1 MSDAERI
8 NTDRVWLI
16 DKLNMN
22 DINMQMKSAIKT
34 DRSIGAILIDIGKLS
49 IQEAEQI
56 LHLQKAENL
65 RFGDAGIKLGLLTEL
80 DIQRALA
87 NQYDYPY
94 LLKGDGAV
102 SEALVAAYNPFS
114 PQVEL
119 LRTLRSQLM
128 LRRFTGDPNRKM
140 LTIVS
145 SSRGEGRS
153 YLAANLAV
161 VFSQLGER
169 TLLIDADLRNPCQH
183 ELFKLDNRHGF
194 SSVLSG
200 RDDAQAVQRVGNFV
214 DLSVLTAGAIPPNPQ
229 ELLGRPAL
237 RNLLNMLNGVF
248 DVILIDTPASA
259 NFADAQVLAARAGA
273 AMMVARKNFSL
284 LEQIRQQTE
293 NMTQSGIEV
302 IGSVLSEF

>member
-1 MSDAERI
+1 
-8 NTDRVWLI
+8 
-16 DKLNMN
+16 MN

-34 DRSIGAILIDIGKLS
+34 DRSIGAILIDTGKLT

-56 LHLQKAENL
+56 LHLHKAENL
-65 RFGDAGIKLGLLTEL
+65 RYGDAGIKLGLLTEL

-102 SEALVAAYNPFS
+102 SETLVAAYNPFS

-128 LRRFTGDPNRKM
+128 LRRFTGEPSRKM
-140 LTIVS
+140 LSIVS
-145 SSRGEGRS
+145 PARGEGRS
-153 YLAANLAV
+153 YLAANLAI

-169 TLLIDADLRNPCQH
+169 TLLIDADMRNPCQH

-200 RDDAQAVQRVGNFV
+200 RDDAQAVQKVGNFV

-237 RNLLNMLNGVF
+237 KHLLNMLNEAF
-248 DVILIDTPASA
+248 DVILIDTPAAA
-259 NFADAQVLAARAGA
+259 NFADAHMLAARSGA
-273 AMMVARKNFSL
+273 AMMVARKNYSQ
-284 LEQIRQQTE
+284 LEQVRQQSE
-293 NMTQSGIEV
+293 SMTQSGIEV

>member
-259 NFADAQVLAARAGA
+259 DFADAQVLAARAGA